1 MSNRKVINIR
11 PQSKHHQWFSFLF
24 GVFLL
29 AVSLLMNLLFWQEY
43 KFQLM
48 LLMFACLILILIG
61 YMKLSE
67 PSISYQLSRNDVTH
81 FHRYGNWKIMWQEVI
96 RIGELNTMINGQ
108 YTQLPYL
115 GIKLQSLESL
125 ADNISPRL
133 ANKLLHEQ
141 QELLILAVKNQGI
154 YLGYGLIN
162 FEVFHLNNKIFKG
175 PIAAW
180 LHRTEQLSIIYGY
193 HLFLPESS
201 FDRELTPFLSLLK
214 SCKNHAE

>member
-1 MSNRKVINIR
+1 MNKREVINIH
-11 PQSKHHQWFSFLF
+11 PKSKHHQWFLLLL
-24 GVFLL
+24 GVLLL
-29 AVSLLMNLLFWQEY
+29 AISLLMNLLFWHEY

-48 LLMFACLILILIG
+48 LPMFACFILILIG

-67 PSISYQLSRNDVTH
+67 PNTSYLLTRNELTL
-81 FHRYGNWKIMWQEVI
+81 FHRHGSWQILWQEVI
-96 RIGELNTMINGQ
+96 RIGELHSMINGQ

-115 GIKLQSLESL
+115 GIKLQSLDTI
-125 ADNISPRL
+125 ATNISPRL

-141 QELLILAVKNQGI
+141 QELLILAVKNQEI
-154 YLGYGLIN
+154 SLEDGLIN

-193 HLFLPESS
+193 HLFLPDSS